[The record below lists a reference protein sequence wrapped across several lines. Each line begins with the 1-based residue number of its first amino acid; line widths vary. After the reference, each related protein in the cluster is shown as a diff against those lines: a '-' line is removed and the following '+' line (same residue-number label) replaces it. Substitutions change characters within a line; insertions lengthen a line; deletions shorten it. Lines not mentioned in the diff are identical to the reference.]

1 MIFNLAKPTI
11 DIFLVILLHQ
21 IARSEK
27 RLARMPLMNLLYNL
41 LVYYIFRYLFSVRK
55 SNVTF
60 FKEHQVASSKLNPAV
75 YLDCVESNT

>member
-11 DIFLVILLHQ
+11 YIFLVILLHQ

-41 LVYYIFRYLFSVRK
+41 LVHYTFRYLFSVRK

-60 FKEHQVASSKLNPAV
+60 LRSTKWPVAN
-75 YLDCVESNT
+75 